1 MSNRHNRY
9 RSRSREPATSGQ
21 HVEVFAPLPSIHA
34 QYRQQRQTGSRPQ
47 FGAPA
52 KERCRSHVN
61 EVDQAT
67 LIAAN
72 LSIPQPRTPRKS
84 VPIRE
89 RILKDNRRSV
99 GPQKRGRSAAR
110 DDDVDE
116 TPEKRGR
123 GRPRKDQSI
132 PPNSR
137 RSTNRDSGPSTS
149 SRNRTPDIPEI
160 RKARRSGRGF
170 VGHQNESP
178 LTRARSRGAENRQ
191 PYASA
196 TRGRS
201 RQPGRDEAP
210 VRESRRSVDRQPRN
224 QPPKTRRSTDRSRS
238 IIIDTPSPE
247 QPSSSNAIRSNV
259 RAAESPIESNAE
271 ERSLENKAPCIAEM
285 VSVLYNQRL
294 ESNQSASFAPNI
306 FARSEILN
314 NCNGGNHIGL
324 IVDAL
329 RQFTDRRR

>member
-47 FGAPA
+47 FGVSNAEITSHFQAPA
-52 KERCRSHVN
+52 KERCKRHVN
-61 EVDQAT
+61 EVGQAT
-67 LIAAN
+67 LLAAN
-72 LSIPQPRTPRKS
+72 LSIPQPRTPRRI

-99 GPQKRGRSAAR
+99 EPQKRGRSAAR
-110 DDDVDE
+110 DDDG

-132 PPNSR
+132 PPSSSR
-137 RSTNRDSGPSTS
+137 RSTNRDL
-149 SRNRTPDIPEI
+149 SRNRTPDIPQV
-160 RKARRSGRGF
+160 RKARRS
-170 VGHQNESP
+170 VGGYQTTAP
-178 LTRARSRGAENRQ
+178 LTRAGSRGAENFE
-191 PYASA
+191 PYA

-201 RQPGRDEAP
+201 QQPEHGD
-210 VRESRRSVDRQPRN
+210 VRESRRSIGRQPRN
-224 QPPKTRRSTDRSRS
+224 QPSKTRKSTDSS
-238 IIIDTPSPE
+238 VSVVDLETPPPE
-247 QPSSSNAIRSNV
+247 QPSSSNARRSNV
-259 RAAESPIESNAE
+259 GASESLIVSNAE
-271 ERSLENKAPCIAEM
+271 ERILENKAPCIAEM
-285 VSVLYNQRL
+285 AVSLYDKRL
-294 ESNQSASFAPNI
+294 QSNQDATFAPNI
-306 FARSEILN
+306 FSGEILN

-329 RQFTDRRR
+329 RQYTDRHR